1 MVKKPETLGKYK
13 IIAVLGEGSMGIVY
27 KAIDPDIQ
35 DYVALKTIHKHLL
48 EGKDR
53 AVILQRLINEVKAGR
68 LLRHPNIVAMYD
80 YQEDDDICFL
90 VMEYVEGKTL
100 KQIMQD
106 NPIFND
112 QEIYKI
118 MNQLLDGLQA
128 AHNQGVIHRDI
139 KPENLILKNNGD
151 VRIADFGIAR
161 LDNSTMTIDGS
172 VLGSPAYMSPEQ
184 CMGKQ
189 VDARSDLFSAGVV
202 LYQLL
207 TGEKPFFGMT
217 FMETMQQILHGQPL
231 MPTIR
236 NQDLEIQW
244 DAVVTKALAKHVDQR
259 FQTAADFQQ
268 GLTDMAR
275 HQLVDNQQTKP
286 TRWLLWLKTGIVF
299 SVLIGCGYWWI
310 TQNVIETSKI
320 FPVIKADNSIPLD
333 QQLNQL
339 LTDYECDE
347 LLYTIDSNNTINVSG
362 YVSVSSEQPLH
373 TALSN
378 LAATSNQRL
387 DIKLIPIADQNCEL
401 LSILQPFVLR
411 NNLQKHGLQIEP
423 NQHESL
429 FVEGE
434 RPIFEVIT
442 PDFPGYLYVD
452 YFMADGNV
460 FHLLP
465 TSNQLQQLT
474 NAERRILIGKEGTT
488 RQWEIVKPYGKEI
501 MSVIVS
507 DHPLFDKKRDEI
519 ESSEAYSLDL
529 RLSLFENENTAL
541 VANYFVIT
549 TISQVDAE

>member
-112 QEIYKI
+112 QEIFRI

-217 FMETMQQILHGQPL
+217 FMETMQQILHSQPL

-286 TRWLLWLKTGIVF
+286 TRWLLWLNTGIVF
-299 SVLIGCGYWWI
+299 SVLIGYGYWWI
-310 TQNVIETSKI
+310 TQNVIETTET
-320 FPVIKADNSIPLD
+320 FPVIKTDSSVPLD

-362 YVSVSSEQPLH
+362 YISVSSEQPLH
-373 TALSN
+373 TVLSN

-401 LSILQPFVLR
+401 LSILQPFVQR

-474 NAERRILIGKEGTT
+474 NAEQQILIGKEGTT

-507 DHPLFDKKRDEI
+507 DHPLFDKVRDEI

-549 TISQVDAE
+549 TISLVDAE

>member
-112 QEIYKI
+112 QEIFRI

-217 FMETMQQILHGQPL
+217 FMETMQQILHSQPL

-286 TRWLLWLKTGIVF
+286 TRWLLWLNTGIVF
-299 SVLIGCGYWWI
+299 SVLIGYGYWWI
-310 TQNVIETSKI
+310 TQNMIETTET
-320 FPVIKADNSIPLD
+320 FPVIKTDSSVPLD

-362 YVSVSSEQPLH
+362 YISVSSEQPLH
-373 TALSN
+373 TVLSN

-401 LSILQPFVLR
+401 LSILQPFVQR

-442 PDFPGYLYVD
+442 PDFPGDLYVD

-474 NAERRILIGKEGTT
+474 NAEQQILIGKEGTT

-507 DHPLFDKKRDEI
+507 DHPLFDKVRDEI

-549 TISQVDAE
+549 TISLVDAE